1 MKITVEV
8 PTSMVRKID
17 MVKGE
22 MSVAAYIFN
31 SLKMKLDADQQTI
44 NTSATIRGTTQD
56 ETQQRVFD
64 NQPV

>member
-1 MKITVEV
+1 
-8 PTSMVRKID
+8 MVR
-17 MVKGE
+17 GE

-44 NTSATIRGTTQD
+44 NTSATNRGTTQD

>member
-17 MVKGE
+17 MVRGD
-22 MSVAAYIFN
+22 MSVAAYIFS

>member
-17 MVKGE
+17 MVRGE

-44 NTSATIRGTTQD
+44 NTSATNRGNTQD
-56 ETQQRVFD
+56 EAQQRILD
-64 NQPV
+64 HQSI

>member
-1 MKITVEV
+1 
-8 PTSMVRKID
+8 MVRKID

-31 SLKMKLDADQQTI
+31 SLKTKLDADQQTI
-44 NTSATIRGTTQD
+44 NTSATNRGTTPD
-56 ETQQRVFD
+56 ETQQRVLD

>member
-22 MSVAAYIFN
+22 MSVAAYIFS
-31 SLKMKLDADQQTI
+31 SLKLKLDEDQRAI
-44 NTSATIRGTTQD
+44 NTSATNRGNTQD
-56 ETQQRVFD
+56 ETQQGLPDF
-64 NQPV
+64 QSI